1 MTQVVP
7 DVGADLMLKAFYN
20 NSRPANS
27 LTLTSANDFQL
38 RLYCNNYTPIQ
49 TSVAADFTQAAGG
62 GYAAKT
68 LSNGSFTVTVGND
81 PSDAVYAIQTWTFTG
96 ALTTNTTV
104 YGYYLVDS
112 DGVLVTAELLAASYT
127 PTTNGDTLSV
137 TFKMQ
142 ASSGTPA

>member
-1 MTQVVP
+1 MAQVWA
-7 DVGADLMLKAFYN
+7 DVGADCMLKAFFN
-20 NSRPANS
+20 NTRPSNS
-27 LTLTSANDFQL
+27 LVLTSANDFQI
-38 RLYCNNYTPIQ
+38 RLFCNNYTPLQ
-49 TSVAADFTQAAGG
+49 TSIASDFTQATGG

-104 YGYYLVDS
+104 YGYYIVDS
-112 DGVLVTAELLAASYT
+112 DGVLLLAENITAYT
-127 PTTNGDTLSV
+127 PAANGDTLAV
-137 TFKMQ
+137 TYKCQ